1 MRLERSGRTSHQGS
15 RVDGSGIQEQ
25 LNKCK
30 THFNMEKW
38 GTLKICFFFMV
49 VVHQQNGQGDL
60 YSFLSRVI
68 VKMH

>member
-1 MRLERSGRTSHQGS
+1 MGYIE
-15 RVDGSGIQEQ
+15 
-25 LNKCK
+25 
-30 THFNMEKW
+30 NM
-38 GTLKICFFFMV
+38 FFFMV